1 MKRTKTI
8 RKLTVYFGVLLFGLL
23 ISSGGLAQNSNAVAR
38 NITGKIV
45 SKNGETVSGA
55 SITVKGT
62 QNTVSSDARGEFSIL
77 AANGETLVI
86 SSVGFSPKEIRITN
100 GTRGLDVSLSDDY
113 GNLQDVVVVGYGKM
127 KKTDMS
133 SSQVTVT
140 ADDISKTVNTT
151 FDQALQGR
159 AANVYVSFPSG
170 QPGAAPSVIIRGLSS
185 LTGST
190 QPLYVIDG
198 V

>member
-8 RKLTVYFGVLLFGLL
+8 RKLTVYFGVLLLGLL
-23 ISSGGLAQNSNAVAR
+23 ISNSGVAQNTSGAAR

-45 SKNGETVSGA
+45 SKSGEAISGA

-62 QNTVSSDARGEFSIL
+62 RNTVTTNGSGEFSIL
-77 AANGETLVI
+77 TGNGEILVV
-86 SSVGFSPKEIRITN
+86 SSIGFTQQEIRIGNNTN
-100 GTRGLDVSLSDDY
+100 NLHVALSDDY
-113 GNLQDVVVVGYGKM
+113 SNLQDVVVVGYGTM

-140 ADDISKTVNTT
+140 AEDIEKTVNTT

-159 AANVYVSFPSG
+159 AANVYVSSPSG
-170 QPGAAPSVIIRGLSS
+170 QPGRRRLSS
-185 LTGST
+185 SGA
-190 QPLYVIDG
+190 
-198 V
+198 